1 MLNNNIN
8 ELSLKKLRDDY
19 FDQVI
24 SINDYREERKK
35 LFNLME
41 FQLNGRHNT
50 SINSKVLLFSGQ
62 KEDRNIFT
70 S

>member
-62 KEDRNIFT
+62 KEDINIFT